1 MSKDY
6 EIIKQID
13 KDSFVIEIK
22 NKSFE
27 GRRLATQE
35 DISSGKKLMLFFE
48 ENYEE
53 LKGK

>member
-1 MSKDY
+1 MADFTV
-6 EIIKQID
+6 IKQLD
-13 KDSFVIEIK
+13 RDSFVIEIK

-48 ENYEE
+48 ENYED